1 MQAEAAY
8 AELVRRSR
16 EQALLDSCIALLG
29 WDEDT
34 CMPPKGIANR
44 ANQLALLAGQ
54 EHALATDPRLGELL
68 ALVEGSALVADPLSP
83 PAVNV
88 REWRRAYERWVRLP
102 RPLVQELARVV
113 SIAEQEWSAARS
125 NADFRRF
132 LPHLEKIIALKQAEA
147 DCLGFQIAP
156 YDALLEDYEPGARTD
171 ELTRLFDTLRE
182 LLVPLINALTYAPRR
197 PNGSILRRAYPLDR
211 QRVFGEMAAAAL
223 GFDFQGGR
231 LDTSAHPYFTSIG
244 PGDCRITS
252 RFELHA
258 FDQGFH
264 TILHEVGHALYE
276 QGLDPEH
283 YGTPMGEAVSLG
295 MHESQSRLW
304 ENTVGRG
311 LPFWRH
317 FFPLARQH
325 FPEALRDVRLEDFYF
340 AVNRVEASPIRVR
353 ADEVTY
359 NLHILIRF
367 ELEQALIAGDLK
379 AAEIP
384 AAWNEAYRHYLGVTP
399 ANDAE
404 GCLQDGHW
412 AAGLLGYFPTYTLG
426 NLFAAQLFARA
437 REDLG
442 DLDAA
447 FARGDFGGLLRWLRQ
462 RVHRQGRRYSAAN
475 LLEHATGSPPDPRPL
490 VRALEEKYRAL
501 YDL

>member
-1 MQAEAAY
+1 MQPEAAY
-8 AELVRRSR
+8 AELIWRSQ
-16 EQALLDSCIALLG
+16 EQALLASCTALLG

-34 CMPPKGIANR
+34 FMPPRGVTNR

-68 ALVEGSALVADPLSP
+68 AQVEGTALVRDPLSP

-88 REWRRAYERWVRLP
+88 REWRRTYERCVRLP
-102 RPLVQELARVV
+102 RSLVQELARLV
-113 SIAEQEWSAARS
+113 SVAEQEWSAARDH
-125 NADFRRF
+125 ADFRRF
-132 LPHLEKIIALKQAEA
+132 LPSLEKIIRLKQAEA
-147 DCLGFQIAP
+147 ECLGFQTSA
-156 YDALLEDYEPGARTD
+156 YDALLEDYEPGVRSEDLA
-171 ELTRLFDTLRE
+171 RLFDTLRE
-182 LLVPLINALTYAPRR
+182 VLVPLINALTYAPHR
-197 PNGSILRRAYPLDR
+197 PNGTILRRAYPLDR

-223 GFDFQGGR
+223 GFDFQSGR
-231 LDTSAHPYFTSIG
+231 LDTCAHPYFTCIG

-252 RFELHA
+252 RFELHS

-276 QGLDPEH
+276 QGLDPAC

-304 ENTVGRG
+304 ENTVGRS

-340 AVNRVEASPIRVR
+340 AVNRVEASAIRVR

-367 ELEQALIAGDLK
+367 ELEQALVSGDLK
-379 AAEIP
+379 AAELP
-384 AAWNEAYRHYLGVTP
+384 AAWTEAYRHYLGVTP

-412 AAGLLGYFPTYTLG
+412 AAGLVGYFPTYTLG

-442 DLDAA
+442 DLDGA
-447 FARGDFGGLLRWLRQ
+447 FAKGDFGGLLRWLREM
-462 RVHRQGRRYSAAN
+462 VHRQGRRYSAAR
-475 LLEHATGSPPDPRPL
+475 LMEHATGSPPDSRPL
-490 VRALEEKYRAL
+490 VQALEQKHRVL
-501 YDL
+501 YGV